1 MASAKCV
8 ITNGVR
14 VSINGTQKRTQA
26 MAADDTLAAPIPS
39 PIQAMVDNFNKLTQ
53 RQKMAGAVAL
63 AVAIALLV
71 GVWLWSNKPQ
81 YSILF
86 SNVAEKDGGAIIASL
101 QQQNVPYRIES
112 GGSTILVPEN
122 RANELRLMLAS
133 QGLPKG
139 GLVGFELLETQKI
152 GVSQFNE
159 QINYQRGLE
168 GELARTIQS
177 LSAVSG
183 ARVHLAIPKQSAFL
197 RDEQKPTASVVV
209 ALHPGRKLEPL
220 QLAGILHLVS
230 ASVPELAS
238 DQVSII
244 DQNGTLLTRARDPR
258 SAGLDSTQLGYVE
271 EVENSYAKRIET
283 ILAPVLGAENF
294 RAQVTAD
301 VDFDSTE
308 QTSETYKPNP
318 VPNTA
323 IRSQQS
329 NENLT
334 NQPPP
339 VGVPGALSN
348 QPPVPATAPI
358 TSPPILGQA
367 SSPSAT
373 PINSTKSSTVNYE
386 VDKTVQHIKR
396 SLGSVKRLS
405 VAVVVNNRS
414 EKSPKGD
421 IKTVARTDDE
431 MKKINDLVREAVGF
445 NKDRGDTL
453 NLANTPF
460 TEVMHEEVADVPMWK
475 NPDNIGLGKEALRWV
490 VLLILAFVIWRGVIR
505 PLMGTVLPTP
515 TADEGA
521 KDETSGTTAS
531 AMAAALE
538 AEKFADEDIPP
549 EILQAELAKMS
560 FEKKVA
566 RAKDIAAK
574 EPRMVAQMMKEW
586 MGGAVSGEGR

>member
-1 MASAKCV
+1 MRHHKWDSVHDLHAHTHARDGQHKH
-8 ITNGVR
+8 
-14 VSINGTQKRTQA
+14 KDA
-26 MAADDTLAAPIPS
+26 MAAEDTLAASVPS
-39 PIQAMVDNFNKLTQ
+39 PFQVIADNLNKLSQ
-53 RQKMAGAVAL
+53 RQKIAGAVAL

-86 SNVAEKDGGAIIASL
+86 SNIAEKDGGAIITAL
-101 QQQNVPYRIES
+101 QQQNVPYHVEN
-112 GGSTILVPEN
+112 GGATITVPEN

-177 LSAVSG
+177 LAAVSG

-209 ALHPGRKLEPL
+209 ALIPGRKLEPQ
-220 QLAGILHLVS
+220 QLAGIVHLVA
-230 ASVPELAS
+230 ASVPELSS
-238 DQVSII
+238 DQVSVI
-244 DQNGTLLTRARDPR
+244 DQNGNLLTHARDQR
-258 SAGLDSTQLGYVE
+258 SMGLDSTQLGYVE
-271 EVENSYAKRIET
+271 DVENGYSKRIET
-283 ILAPVLGAENF
+283 ILAPVLGHGNF

-308 QTSETYKPNP
+308 QTSETYRPNP
-318 VPNTA
+318 SPSTA
-323 IRSQQS
+323 IRSQQN
-329 NENLT
+329 NENIT

-339 VGVPGALSN
+339 LGVPGALTN

-358 TSPPILGQA
+358 TSPPLFNQTAAGTQ
-367 SSPSAT
+367 SA
-373 PINSTKSSTVNYE
+373 PLNSTKSSTVNYE
-386 VDKTVQHIKR
+386 LDKTVQHVKR

-414 EKSPKGD
+414 EKDPKGLVR
-421 IKTVARTDDE
+421 TVARTDAE

-445 NKDRGDTL
+445 NETRGDTL

-460 TEVMHEEVADVPMWK
+460 TEAAHEEVAAVPPWK
-475 NPDNIGLGKEALRWV
+475 DPSNLPMLKEALRWLLLLAV
-490 VLLILAFVIWRGVIR
+490 VFFIWRAVIR
-505 PLMGTVLPTP
+505 PLMDTFMPP
-515 TADEGA
+515 PPEAAEGEEGEVPA
-521 KDETSGTTAS
+521 V
-531 AMAAALE
+531 AATEGEEPL
-538 AEKFADEDIPP
+538 DVDIPP
-549 EILQAELAKMS
+549 EVLAAELAKMS
-560 FEKKVA
+560 FEKKIA
-566 RAKDIAAK
+566 RAREIAAK
-574 EPRMVAQMMKEW
+574 DPKMIAQMLKEW
-586 MGGAVSGEGR
+586 MGSSASGEGR

>member
-1 MASAKCV
+1 
-8 ITNGVR
+8 
-14 VSINGTQKRTQA
+14 
-26 MAADDTLAAPIPS
+26 MAAEDTLAAPVPS
-39 PIQAMVDNFNKLTQ
+39 PLQVIADNLNKLSQ
-53 RQKMAGAVAL
+53 RQKIAGAIAL

-86 SNVAEKDGGAIIASL
+86 SNIAEKDGGAIITAL
-101 QQQNVPYRIES
+101 QQQNVPYRVEN
-112 GGSTILVPEN
+112 GGSTITVPEN

-209 ALHPGRKLEPL
+209 ALVPGRKLEPQ
-220 QLAGILHLVS
+220 QLAGIVHLVS
-230 ASVPELAS
+230 ASVPELSS

-244 DQNGTLLTRARDPR
+244 DQNGNLLTRARDPR
-258 SAGLDSTQLGYVE
+258 SMGLDSTQLGYVE
-271 EVENSYAKRIET
+271 EVENSYSKRIET
-283 ILAPVLGAENF
+283 ILAPVLGQGNF

-318 VPNTA
+318 SPNTA

-329 NENLT
+329 NENIT

-339 VGVPGALSN
+339 AGVPGALSN

-358 TSPPILGQA
+358 TSPPVLGQGTA
-367 SSPSAT
+367 AQSAPLT
-373 PINSTKSSTVNYE
+373 SNKSSTINYE

-414 EKSPKGD
+414 EKDPKGAV
-421 IKTVARTDDE
+421 KMVSRSEDE
-431 MKKINDLVREAVGF
+431 MGKIDALVREAVGF
-445 NKDRGDTL
+445 NKERGDTL

-460 TEVMHEEVADVPMWK
+460 TEVAREDVAELPIWK
-475 NPDNIGLGKEALRWV
+475 DPSNLALAKEALRWLLLLAV
-490 VLLILAFVIWRGVIR
+490 VFFIWRAVIQ
-505 PLMGTVLPTP
+505 PLMVTVMPPPAEAGEKGEDGEPMMSADGTPM
-515 TADEGA
+515 AAEGA
-521 KDETSGTTAS
+521 TEEDQ
-531 AMAAALE
+531 
-538 AEKFADEDIPP
+538 DIPP
-549 EILQAELAKMS
+549 EVLQAELAKMS

-566 RAKDIAAK
+566 RAKEIAAK
-574 EPRMVAQMMKEW
+574 EPKMVAQMLKEW
-586 MGGAVSGEGR
+586 MGSTPSGEGR

>member
-1 MASAKCV
+1 
-8 ITNGVR
+8 
-14 VSINGTQKRTQA
+14 
-26 MAADDTLAAPIPS
+26 MAAEDTLAAPLPS
-39 PIQAMVDNFNKLTQ
+39 PFQAMVDNLNKLSQ
-53 RQKMAGAVAL
+53 RQKLAAAVAL
-63 AVAIALLV
+63 AVSIALLT
-71 GVWLWSNKPQ
+71 GVWLWSSKPQ

-86 SNVAEKDGGAIIASL
+86 SNVAEKDGGSIITAL
-101 QQQNVPYRIES
+101 QAQNVPYRVDN

-139 GLVGFELLETQKI
+139 GLVGFELLETQKM

-220 QLAGILHLVS
+220 QIAGIVHLIA
-230 ASVPELAS
+230 ASVPELDS
-238 DQVSII
+238 DQVNVI
-244 DQNGTLLTRARDPR
+244 DQNGNLLTRARDPR
-258 SAGLDSTQLGYVE
+258 STGLDSTQLGYVE
-271 EVENSYAKRIET
+271 EVESGYGKRIET
-283 ILAPVLGAENF
+283 ILNPVLGEGNF

-308 QTSETYKPNP
+308 QTSETFKPNP
-318 VPNTA
+318 TPNTA

-339 VGVPGALSN
+339 IGVPGALSN

-358 TSPPILGQA
+358 TTPPVLGQA
-367 SSPSAT
+367 LANQSGI
-373 PINSTKSSTVNYE
+373 PINSTKSSTTNYE
-386 VDKTVQHIKR
+386 LDKTVQHIKR

-405 VAVVVNNRS
+405 VAVVVNNRMD
-414 EKSPKGD
+414 KSPKGD
-421 IKTVARTDDE
+421 VKAVARTDDE

-460 TEVMHEEVADVPMWK
+460 TEAVKEEVADVPIWQ
-475 NPDNIGLGKEALRWV
+475 NPTTLSTLKEILRWAILLGVIFFV
-490 VLLILAFVIWRGVIR
+490 VRGVIR
-505 PLMGTVLPTP
+505 PLLGTIMPAPGQGPEKTP
-515 TADEGA
+515 SPNSAA
-521 KDETSGTTAS
+521 

-538 AEKFADEDIPP
+538 AEQLADEDIPP
-549 EILQAELAKMS
+549 EVLQAELAKMS
-560 FEKKVA
+560 YEKKVA
-566 RAKDIAAK
+566 RAKEIAAK
-574 EPRMVAQMMKEW
+574 DPRMVAQLMKEW
-586 MGGAVSGEGR
+586 IGGSPSGEGH

>member
-1 MASAKCV
+1 
-8 ITNGVR
+8 
-14 VSINGTQKRTQA
+14 
-26 MAADDTLAAPIPS
+26 MAAEDTLAAPVPS
-39 PIQAMVDNFNKLTQ
+39 PIQVMVDNLNKLSQ
-53 RQKMAGAVAL
+53 RQKLAGAVAL

-86 SNVAEKDGGAIIASL
+86 SNVAEKDGGSIITAL
-101 QQQNVPYRIES
+101 QAQNIPYRVDN

-139 GLVGFELLETQKI
+139 GLVGFELLETQKM

-209 ALHPGRKLEPL
+209 ALHPGRKLEP
-220 QLAGILHLVS
+220 QQIAGIVHLVA

-238 DQVSII
+238 DQVNVI
-244 DQNGTLLTRARDPR
+244 DQNGNLLTRARDPR

-271 EVENSYAKRIET
+271 EVENSYSKRIET
-283 ILAPVLGAENF
+283 ILNPVLGEGNF

-308 QTSETYKPNP
+308 QTSETFKPNP
-318 VPNTA
+318 TPNTA

-358 TSPPILGQA
+358 TSPPVLGQA
-367 SSPSAT
+367 LASQSGI
-373 PINSTKSSTVNYE
+373 PINSMKSATTNYE

-421 IKTVARTDDE
+421 VKTVARTDDE

-445 NKDRGDTL
+445 SKDRGDTL

-460 TEVMHEEVADVPMWK
+460 TEPVKEEVIDVPVWK
-475 NPDNIGLGKEALRWV
+475 NPDTLATLKEILRWAILLGVIFFV
-490 VLLILAFVIWRGVIR
+490 VRGVIR
-505 PLMGTVLPTP
+505 PLLGTVLPSQNRDMMEKEP
-515 TADEGA
+515 APNSA
-521 KDETSGTTAS
+521 A

-538 AEKFADEDIPP
+538 AEQLADEDIPP
-549 EILQAELAKMS
+549 EVLQAELAKMS
-560 FEKKVA
+560 YEKKVT
-566 RAKDIAAK
+566 RAKEIAAK
-574 EPRMVAQMMKEW
+574 DPRMVAQMLKEW
-586 MGGAVSGEGR
+586 IGGAPSGEGH